1 MSHKSEM
8 LDAGYWPLD
17 NPTDIGST
25 YLAPIVS
32 HQASGIQHPK
42 TIAMIRYAFKAFYS
56 FYNKQITT

>member
-1 MSHKSEM
+1 M
-8 LDAGYWPLD
+8 LDTGRWPLD

-42 TIAMIRYAFKAFYS
+42 TIAMIGYAFKAFY
-56 FYNKQITT
+56 ILL